1 DDFELIRSQRRTAE
15 RVTVWDA
22 KAGGNNLKWGEQKNW
37 PVVWEAGQALGGT
50 PVFQTRHLAGMFH
63 PADGGLN
70 IYALDHDGKA
80 NPRGALAPSPAF
92 KATSATLV
100 KSGERTG
107 IRVNGENGQE
117 AYTAWLLPSGVIRV
131 EAKQVPRFTVRD
143 AHVRHAILPSFA
155 GTDLVYS
162 AGKISGDKA
171 VNIPSTQWLTGLVAG
186 NDCMLV
192 TVWDSDAQAVTLG
205 ATGEGDKRVIDS
217 LTIDTTK
224 GGVAVSFVEHA
235 NLWHQEKLLEDWL
248 GDYTPISWT
257 RPFPARWHGEFFA
270 TPGGE
275 PTFKEP
281 FMAYSFPVANAKT
294 RMWGAWFEDWN
305 HYPFYLDGPKT
316 VVHFEKSFV
325 PTGDALIY
333 FLEPAAADLYSP
345 VEIVE
350 QALGV
355 EKAAALLDFEANR
368 LRQLAYSTPNEFM
381 YDRPVCAT
389 TTRLGKIKAEDKPT
403 VGVNLAT
410 HLYEFIREI
419 RGRVDQYNT
428 WFAQTRD
435 YLAREQAAHPGLK
448 TYVAELDALL
458 AEGQAR
464 AKSAYNTPLANVEAK
479 TDAMKKQLSEG
490 KGDGFDCGS
499 LDVRGPAG
507 TQDDLCRRFNR
518 LVLRLTQTAALKCD
532 DSPEKAVIAKH
543 IWDESR
549 ALLRRPTRWEP
560 RRTLYFFEP

>member
-1 DDFELIRSQRRTAE
+1 
-15 RVTVWDA
+15 
-22 KAGGNNLKWGEQKNW
+22 
-37 PVVWEAGQALGGT
+37 
-50 PVFQTRHLAGMFH
+50 
-63 PADGGLN
+63 
-70 IYALDHDGKA
+70 
-80 NPRGALAPSPAF
+80 
-92 KATSATLV
+92 
-100 KSGERTG
+100 
-107 IRVNGENGQE
+107 
-117 AYTAWLLPSGVIRV
+117 
-131 EAKQVPRFTVRD
+131 
-143 AHVRHAILPSFA
+143 
-155 GTDLVYS
+155 
-162 AGKISGDKA
+162 
-171 VNIPSTQWLTGLVAG
+171 
-186 NDCMLV
+186 
-192 TVWDSDAQAVTLG
+192 
-205 ATGEGDKRVIDS
+205 
-217 LTIDTTK
+217 
-224 GGVAVSFVEHA
+224 
-235 NLWHQEKLLEDWL
+235 
-248 GDYTPISWT
+248 
-257 RPFPARWHGEFFA
+257 
-270 TPGGE
+270 
-275 PTFKEP
+275 
-281 FMAYSFPVANAKT
+281 
-294 RMWGAWFEDWN
+294 
-305 HYPFYLDGPKT
+305 
-316 VVHFEKSFV
+316 
-325 PTGDALIY
+325 
-333 FLEPAAADLYSP
+333 
-345 VEIVE
+345 
-350 QALGV
+350 LGV

-389 TTRLGKIKAEDKPT
+389 TTRLGKIRAEDKPT

-435 YLAREQAAHPGLK
+435 YLAREQAAHPELK
-448 TYVAELDALL
+448 MYVAELDTLL

>member
-1 DDFELIRSQRRTAE
+1 
-15 RVTVWDA
+15 
-22 KAGGNNLKWGEQKNW
+22 
-37 PVVWEAGQALGGT
+37 
-50 PVFQTRHLAGMFH
+50 
-63 PADGGLN
+63 
-70 IYALDHDGKA
+70 
-80 NPRGALAPSPAF
+80 
-92 KATSATLV
+92 
-100 KSGERTG
+100 
-107 IRVNGENGQE
+107 
-117 AYTAWLLPSGVIRV
+117 
-131 EAKQVPRFTVRD
+131 
-143 AHVRHAILPSFA
+143 
-155 GTDLVYS
+155 
-162 AGKISGDKA
+162 
-171 VNIPSTQWLTGLVAG
+171 
-186 NDCMLV
+186 
-192 TVWDSDAQAVTLG
+192 
-205 ATGEGDKRVIDS
+205 
-217 LTIDTTK
+217 
-224 GGVAVSFVEHA
+224 
-235 NLWHQEKLLEDWL
+235 
-248 GDYTPISWT
+248 
-257 RPFPARWHGEFFA
+257 
-270 TPGGE
+270 
-275 PTFKEP
+275 
-281 FMAYSFPVANAKT
+281 MAYSFPVANAKT